1 MSGFRIEQ
9 PGLLCTLQ
17 DQGRFGQ
24 SRLGL
29 TTAGPADGH
38 AFRWANALLGNAPG
52 SCALEITL
60 GGLQLSAEQD
70 SVIAVCGAAV
80 PLCINGKPKALWQGH
95 AVRAGDRIELG
106 MATSGVR
113 AYLAVAGGFSVPQQF
128 GSSATVLREG
138 IGGLDGGKLQAGQLL
153 PLTKPAAKAM
163 TSQPLFALPERFWPD
178 YQIPLTLRL
187 IEGYQCEDF
196 SVAERQ
202 RFYQQQYRISP
213 KSDRMGCRLQG
224 PPLHCQRSRM
234 LSEGICY
241 GAVQVPPDGQ
251 PIVLL
256 SDRQTLGGYPKLGS
270 VLSLDCW
277 QLAQRPAGFELQFAA
292 ISIELAH
299 NALHL
304 QEQRFWQQHSQLEVL

>member
-9 PGLLCTLQ
+9 AGLLCTLQ

-38 AFRWANALLGNAPG
+38 AFRWANALLGNTPG

-70 SVIAVCGAAV
+70 TAIAVCGAAM
-80 PLCINGKPKALWQGH
+80 PLSINGKPKALWQGH
-95 AVRAGDRIELG
+95 AIKAGDRIELG

-113 AYLAVAGGFSVPQQF
+113 AYLAVAGGFRVPQQF

-153 PLTKPAAKAM
+153 PLTEPAATM

-178 YQIPLTLRL
+178 YQSPLTLRL

-202 RFYQQQYRISP
+202 RFYQHPYQISP

-224 PPLHCQRSRM
+224 PPLLCQRSSL

-256 SDRQTLGGYPKLGS
+256 CDRQTLGGYPKLGS

-277 QLAQRPAGFELQFAA
+277 QLAQRSAGFELQFAA
-292 ISIELAH
+292 ISIEQAH
-299 NALHL
+299 NLLHL

>member
-38 AFRWANALLGNAPG
+38 AFRWANALLGNTPG

-70 SVIAVCGAAV
+70 TAIAVCGAAV
-80 PLCINGKPKALWQGH
+80 PFSINGKPKALWQGH
-95 AVRAGDRIELG
+95 IIKAGDRIELG
-106 MATSGVR
+106 MATAGVR
-113 AYLAVAGGFSVPQQF
+113 AYLAVAGGFRVAEQF
-128 GSSATVLREG
+128 GSCATVLREG

-153 PLTKPAAKAM
+153 PLTKPAAAM
-163 TSQPLFALPERFWPD
+163 ASQQLFALPERFWPD
-178 YQIPLTLRL
+178 YQSPLTLRL

-202 RFYQQQYRISP
+202 RFYQHPYQISP

-224 PPLHCQRSRM
+224 PPLHCQRSKM

-277 QLAQRPAGFELQFAA
+277 QLAQRSAGFELQFAA
-292 ISIELAH
+292 ISMEQAH
-299 NALHL
+299 NLLHL
-304 QEQRFWQQHSQLEVL
+304 QEQRFWGQHSQLEVL

>member
-1 MSGFRIEQ
+1 M
-9 PGLLCTLQ
+9 
-17 DQGRFGQ
+17 
-24 SRLGL
+24 
-29 TTAGPADGH
+29 
-38 AFRWANALLGNAPG
+38 
-52 SCALEITL
+52 
-60 GGLQLSAEQD
+60 
-70 SVIAVCGAAV
+70 
-80 PLCINGKPKALWQGH
+80 
-95 AVRAGDRIELG
+95 
-106 MATSGVR
+106 
-113 AYLAVAGGFSVPQQF
+113 
-128 GSSATVLREG
+128 LREG

-153 PLTKPAAKAM
+153 PLTEPAATM

-178 YQIPLTLRL
+178 YQSPLTLRL

-202 RFYQQQYRISP
+202 RFYQHPYQISP

-224 PPLHCQRSRM
+224 PPLLCQRSSL

-256 SDRQTLGGYPKLGS
+256 CDRQTLGGYPKLGS

-277 QLAQRPAGFELQFAA
+277 QLAQRSAGFELQFAA
-292 ISIELAH
+292 ISIEQAH
-299 NALHL
+299 NLLHL